1 MMNNSFIPSW
11 TRPVEATRLK
21 YRVHRFEIRMSQDQ
35 ERLEEFLNGLEGE
48 LVTILPNV
56 RPHFTMGGMGA
67 KVNFLF
73 IVEKLG

>member
-1 MMNNSFIPSW
+1 MNKSFIPSW
-11 TRPVEATRLK
+11 TTPVEATRLK
-21 YRVHRFEIRMSQDQ
+21 YRVHRFEVKMSQDQ

-48 LVTILPNV
+48 LVTIIPNV

-67 KVNFLF
+67 KVSFLF

>member
-1 MMNNSFIPSW
+1 
-11 TRPVEATRLK
+11 LK

-48 LVTILPNV
+48 LVTIIPNV

-67 KVNFLF
+67 RVSFLY
-73 IVEKLG
+73 IVEKLK

>member
-1 MMNNSFIPSW
+1 M
-11 TRPVEATRLK
+11 K

-35 ERLEEFLNGLEGE
+35 ERLEQFLNGLKGE
-48 LVTILPNV
+48 LVTIIPNV

-67 KVNFLF
+67 KVSFLF

>member
-1 MMNNSFIPSW
+1 
-11 TRPVEATRLK
+11 LK

-35 ERLEEFLNGLEGE
+35 ERLEEFLNKLEGE
-48 LVTILPNV
+48 LVTIIPNV

-67 KVNFLF
+67 KVSFLF